1 MHTANL
7 QRTVQYALIL
17 WSSLLGFLPGANGAA
32 KAGINS
38 DSIIVLAR
46 LPLPGT
52 PVRQMFLQESGGRQ
66 YLYIRQV
73 SQPGYTVIE
82 VTKAWRPSIVK
93 QINLPNDFPRETLEM
108 VGVGLGIAGR
118 PDTVDKTGNEP
129 ASHRTEE
136 APSNDPPTQFIRLL
150 DLSDSSR
157 PRTLTTFD
165 GVTTILLEDRR
176 NLIYLTNRDGLWIL
190 YHRIDLAR
198 QICEYISTYS
208 AVPMM
213 CDGY

>member
-1 MHTANL
+1 MRTANL
-7 QRTVQYALIL
+7 QRTVQYALL
-17 WSSLLGFLPGANGAA
+17 LLSSLLGFLPKANAA
-32 KAGINS
+32 TKAGINS
-38 DSIIVLAR
+38 DSIVVLAR

-52 PVRQMFLQESGGRQ
+52 PVSQMFLQESGGRQ

-73 SQPGYTVIE
+73 SQPGYTVVE
-82 VTKAWRPSIVK
+82 VTKAWRPSVVK

-108 VGVGLGIAGR
+108 VGAGLGIAGR
-118 PDTVDKTGNEP
+118 PDTVDKAGIGP
-129 ASHRTEE
+129 ASQRTEE
-136 APSNDPPTQFIRLL
+136 APSSDPPTQFIRLL

-176 NLIYLTNRDGLWIL
+176 NLIYLTNSDGLWIL
-190 YHRIDLAR
+190 HHRIDLAR